1 MNFISARMLRGL
13 RGASALRALRS
24 TSRYASTSTSKL
36 IETELSPSGVLTISF
51 HNEKKLNAWT
61 QSLMKQMAAEI
72 SAADT
77 RDDVRGVVLTGGG
90 AYYSAGVDL
99 SGLLQPMMPS
109 KLQTQLRDKNQFLF
123 DMFINFSKPIGAAV
137 NGPAIGAAV
146 TTATLTDVLVAGERA
161 TFSVPFAKVGLP
173 AEGCSSVTFAEWMG
187 EANAERML
195 GVEGWVPTAEEA
207 RAAGFPIQD
216 IVAGDNAAVVARA
229 HELVEAQIATGG
241 RSVDAS
247 EVARRLKVNADE
259 SAKLANAVMSPRF
272 LLAMRDFNQRKPS
285 IARFFSVA
293 NATLPLWKP
302 ADITPVYAA

>member
-1 MNFISARMLRGL
+1 MVA
-13 RGASALRALRS
+13 ASHFFLRA
-24 TSRYASTSTSKL
+24 
-36 IETELSPSGVLTISF
+36 SF
-51 HNEKKLNAWT
+51 LGTLWLYRRRHTL
-61 QSLMKQMAAEI
+61 

-241 RSVDAS
+241 RSVDAA

>member
-1 MNFISARMLRGL
+1 MRLIFQGLWLAPGSVAESVKGGMLLAFR
-13 RGASALRALRS
+13 
-24 TSRYASTSTSKL
+24 
-36 IETELSPSGVLTISF
+36 
-51 HNEKKLNAWT
+51 
-61 QSLMKQMAAEI
+61 
-72 SAADT
+72 
-77 RDDVRGVVLTGGG
+77 
-90 AYYSAGVDL
+90 
-99 SGLLQPMMPS
+99 
-109 KLQTQLRDKNQFLF
+109 
-123 DMFINFSKPIGAAV
+123 
-137 NGPAIGAAV
+137 
-146 TTATLTDVLVAGERA
+146 
-161 TFSVPFAKVGLP
+161 
-173 AEGCSSVTFAEWMG
+173 
-187 EANAERML
+187 AERML

-241 RSVDAS
+241 RSVDAA

>member
-1 MNFISARMLRGL
+1 M
-13 RGASALRALRS
+13 
-24 TSRYASTSTSKL
+24 
-36 IETELSPSGVLTISF
+36 LTISF